1 MITTLEDYSID
12 CSAAA
17 PLRLRCG
24 SSLRPPP
31 TLLPAATIDYFGH
44 CPPSPTTTCF
54 GHPPATPT
62 PAHPIQK
69 FVILKAV
76 NMCEA

>member
-17 PLRLRCG
+17 PLRL
-24 SSLRPPP
+24 
-31 TLLPAATIDYFGH
+31 LPAATTDCFGH
-44 CPPSPTTTCF
+44 RPTSPTTTCF
-54 GHPPATPT
+54 GHPLATQT